1 MAEDFIADVEAVLLE
16 QEPPCT
22 AKLFDFR
29 KNQVRMVKVV
39 PKRMWLDFNLKTLG
53 VWVPLPEGDVPYVE
67 AETKVRKDGKKMK
80 YPITMDSF
88 EARRAISVDRHSLGI
103 LAGDFAKAILKENPT
118 LDEAQAVLVKTWDT
132 ILLNS
137 RLTIPQNK
145 QETGCTEQ

>member
-53 VWVPLPEGDVPYVE
+53 VEVPLPEGDVPYVE
-67 AETKVRKDGKKMK
+67 AETKIRKDGEKMK
-80 YPITMDSF
+80 YPITMDSI
-88 EARRAISVDRHSLGI
+88 EARRAISVDRHSLNI

-118 LDEAQAVLVKTWDT
+118 LDEAQAVLVKTWDAV
-132 ILLNS
+132 LLNA
-137 RLTIPQNK
+137 RLTIPQKK
-145 QETGCTEQ
+145 QENGCTER